1 MNNIISFEDS
11 EKPVNEAKE
20 DKEEKDDS
28 SDEEKKDDSSSE
40 EADDSD
46 NGDSEEAE
54 EEDKPKPTGVANE
67 NPNVPTKWIFL
78 KITLKK

>member
-1 MNNIISFEDS
+1 MNDIISFEDS

-28 SDEEKKDDSSSE
+28 SDEEKKDDGSSE
-40 EADDSD
+40 EA
-46 NGDSEEAE
+46 EV
-54 EEDKPKPTGVANE
+54 EDKPKPTGVANE